1 MTAVRRAATL
11 AALLAAALP
20 ASLAG
25 ADSFTPVR
33 LTITVPPIARLH
45 VPLAVTVRVSADPG
59 ALDTR
64 SGPLRVHVKLASECG
79 GTYQYTSGAVLLDKP
94 LSPQPST
101 GRAYSAVARGA
112 GKPLAYGVQTVCAWL
127 DEEGDNRTFASDQSL
142 QVNVSPSCTHAAAR
156 YDSLRR
162 SRPRLGAPARRRRQR
177 ALAAAQR
184 SARKVCGPGVPL

>member
-1 MTAVRRAATL
+1 VTAVRRAATL
-11 AALLAAALP
+11 AAFLAAALP

-33 LTITVPPIARLH
+33 LTITVTPIARLH
-45 VPLAVTVRVSADPG
+45 APLAVTVRVSADPG

-64 SGPLRVHVKLASECG
+64 SGPLRVHVKLASECS
-79 GTYQYTSGAVLLDKP
+79 GTYQYTSGPVLLDKP

-112 GKPLAYGVQTVCAWL
+112 GKPLAYGVQTVCTWL
-127 DEEGDNRTFASDQSL
+127 DDDNRMFESDQSV
-142 QVNVSPSCTHAAAR
+142 QVNVSAACTHAASH
-156 YDSLRR
+156 YDAIRR
-162 SRPRLGAPARRRRQR
+162 QRAMPGAAAKRRRRR

-184 SARKVCGPGVPL
+184 SARRACGPGVPL

>member
-11 AALLAAALP
+11 AAFLAAALP

-112 GKPLAYGVQTVCAWL
+112 GRPLAYGVQTVCTWL
-127 DEEGDNRTFASDQSL
+127 DDDNRMFESDQSV

-162 SRPRLGAPARRRRQR
+162 SRPRPGAAARRRRQR

>member
-1 MTAVRRAATL
+1 
-11 AALLAAALP
+11 
-20 ASLAG
+20 
-25 ADSFTPVR
+25 
-33 LTITVPPIARLH
+33 
-45 VPLAVTVRVSADPG
+45 
-59 ALDTR
+59 
-64 SGPLRVHVKLASECG
+64 VKLASECG

-162 SRPRLGAPARRRRQR
+162 SRPRPGAAAGRRRQR